1 MLSRYAA
8 AGFPAGYRGLPY
20 ANALGEGS
28 LTAAVL
34 DRAIQVLNS
43 LHADTLTRSC
53 SDYNTNELINP
64 RLILGV
70 KDELKSLGQRVA
82 WARERLGLSQ
92 SDLTRKAGMTQSA
105 IGNIEAGIRTR
116 PRQLLELA
124 QALNVSQG
132 WLLTGTETT
141 PLRAMQQSPAA
152 YTLDGQLSE
161 VERVLIQMF
170 RQVSP
175 PVQQEVMHLLIGELT
190 VGQIKR

>member
-1 MLSRYAA
+1 
-8 AGFPAGYRGLPY
+8 LPD

-28 LTAAVL
+28 LTATVL
-34 DRAIQVLNS
+34 DRAIQVLDS
-43 LHADTLTRSC
+43 LHGETLTRSC
-53 SDYNTNELINP
+53 SDYNTTELRNS

-92 SDLTRKAGMTQSA
+92 SDLARKAGMSQNA

-132 WLLTGTETT
+132 WLLTGAEIT

-152 YTLDGQLSE
+152 YALEGQLSE

-190 VGQIKR
+190 VGRIKR